1 MEPNLILKIAGFIIV
16 ILGLLLTYNP
26 ELVSSKAIPE
36 DVFQASER
44 RVLWGLLLGVG
55 LLLLFHHQ
63 LQPWLLTL
71 AATGFALTF
80 GALVARFVGIAMDGS
95 VIKQWYWVGAELVIL
110 AVFAFAYVKHDVIKQ
125 TLVALFK

>member
-1 MEPNLILKIAGFIIV
+1 MLKTVGLILFVVGAV
-16 ILGLLLTYNP
+16 LTYNP
-26 ELVSSKAIPE
+26 ELVSSKAIANTAFE
-36 DVFQASER
+36 ATER
-44 RVLWGLLLGVG
+44 RILWGLLIGAG

-95 VIKQWYWVGAELVIL
+95 VVKQWYWVGAELVIL
-110 AVFAFAYVKHDVIKQ
+110 AVFAFAYVKHDAIKES
-125 TLVALFK
+125 LAMLFK